1 MISLKILLTA
11 ACPFPVA
18 RGTPTRI
25 LRMAEALSARGHE
38 VHVATY
44 HLGDAFPAKPP
55 FTVHRIRNFDSYR
68 KTSPGPALSKLVLLD
83 PLLAAE
89 VSRVVR
95 DHRIDIIHAHH
106 FEGLAV
112 SWPAARRHGVPLIYD
127 AHTTLSSELHYY
139 RLGLPD
145 GAKRLAGST
154 VDRFAPRL
162 ADHVV
167 AVSEEIRAALIGK
180 SRVPV
185 ERISVIPNGV
195 EAEHFDMP
203 EGWVP
208 VQDRNLIVYAG
219 NLAPYQGIDL
229 LIRSFRRILDMRPTT
244 RLVLATEDRFDRYE
258 DIAKSLGVRDSIDVL
273 HTLFADLPAR
283 LANSTVA
290 LNPRVEGAGL
300 PQKLLNYMAAS
311 RPIVSF
317 HGSARH
323 LVNGQH
329 GRIVPNG
336 DIDGFAGAVVDLLDD
351 GPTARRLGDNGRT
364 LVRQHFAWDQV
375 AEQLET
381 LYGGLIKS
389 SRPKAGVN
397 PPAALTA
404 SPAGRPAAIV
414 VNYNGGERIANTIRA
429 LSSASSPPSRIIL
442 VDNASTD
449 GSREKVC
456 AEFPDVELLA
466 MPGNMGLPAA
476 RNAGLRHAGPGP
488 VLLLDGDVYVTD
500 QCIESLQRGMRETG
514 AAVACPRVVLHPEL
528 DLVQCD
534 GAAAHF
540 VGTMSLRHANLPLGS
555 RTAFEMQ
562 PRPVEVGACIGA
574 CMLVDRDAVL
584 AAGGFDERYVFYFED
599 LEFSLRMRAL
609 GHAILCVP
617 EAVVHHDRGRG
628 TPGLSY
634 RGQGTYPHR
643 RAYLTMRHR
652 LLTIITHYRLRTLL
666 ILAPALLL
674 YEAATLAFA
683 LKNGWV
689 RPWME
694 AWLWQARN
702 LADIRRQRRI
712 MQARRLVPDRVLLS
726 GGALPLAQGVAEQR
740 LASAA
745 VAALSFCLN
754 LYWRIVRRLVG

>member
-1 MISLKILLTA
+1 
-11 ACPFPVA
+11 
-18 RGTPTRI
+18 
-25 LRMAEALSARGHE
+25 MAEALVARGHE

-44 HLGDAFPAKPP
+44 HLGGAFPAKPP
-55 FTVHRIRNFDSYR
+55 FTVHRIRNFDSYK
-68 KTSPGPALSKLVLLD
+68 KTAPGPALSKLLLLD
-83 PLLAAE
+83 PMLAAT
-89 VSRVVR
+89 VSDVVR
-95 DHRIDIIHAHH
+95 DHGIDLIHAHH

-112 SWPAARRHGVPLIYD
+112 SWPAARRHRVPLIYD

-139 RLGLPD
+139 QLGLPH
-145 GAKRLAGST
+145 GAKRLAGSV

-167 AVSEEIRAALIGK
+167 AVSEEIRAALIEK
-180 SRVPV
+180 SRLPD

-203 EGWVP
+203 QGCEAA
-208 VQDRNLIVYAG
+208 QDRNLIVYAG
-219 NLAPYQGIDL
+219 NLAPYQGIEL

-244 RLVLATEDRFDRYE
+244 RLMLVTEDRFDRYE
-258 DIAKSLGVRDSIDVL
+258 GIAKALGVRASIDVL

-283 LANSTVA
+283 LAMATVA

-317 HGSARH
+317 QGSARH

-329 GRIVPNG
+329 ARIVPNG
-336 DIDGFAGAVVDLLDD
+336 DIEGFAGAVVDLLHD
-351 GPTARRLGDNGRT
+351 GQTARRLGDNGRI
-364 LVRQHFAWDQV
+364 LVQQHFAWDQV
-375 AEQLET
+375 AEQLEG
-381 LYGGLIKS
+381 LYARLIKS
-389 SRPKAGVN
+389 SRLKAA
-397 PPAALTA
+397 PAYTPSANA
-404 SPAGRPAAIV
+404 SGTPSAVPDIRPAAIV
-414 VNYNGGERIANTIRA
+414 VNFNGGARIANTIRA
-429 LSSASSPPSRIIL
+429 LSSASAPPSRIIL

-449 GSREKVC
+449 GSCEQVC

-466 MPGNMGLPAA
+466 MNANIGLAAA
-476 RNAGLRHAGPGP
+476 RNVGLRHVGPGP
-488 VLLLDGDVYVTD
+488 VLLVDGDVYVTD
-500 QCIESLQRGMRETG
+500 QCIELLQRGLRQAG
-514 AAVACPRVVLHPEL
+514 AAVACPRVVFHPDL
-528 DLVQCD
+528 DLIQCD

-540 VGTMSLRHANLPLGS
+540 VGTMSLRHANLPLAS

-562 PRPVEVGACIGA
+562 PHPVEVGACIGA
-574 CMLVDRDAVL
+574 CMLVDRDTVL

-609 GHAILCVP
+609 GHTILCVP

-652 LLTIITHYRLRTLL
+652 LLTMITHYRLRTLL
-666 ILAPALLL
+666 ILAPALLV
-674 YEAATLAFA
+674 YEAATLVFV
-683 LKNGWV
+683 LKNGWI

-702 LADIRRQRRI
+702 FADIRRQRRI
-712 MQARRLVPDRVLLS
+712 MQARRLMPDRVLLA
-726 GGALPLAQGVAEQR
+726 GGALPLAQGVAEQPV
-740 LASAA
+740 ASAA
-745 VAALSFCLN
+745 VLALSFCLN
-754 LYWRIVRRLVG
+754 LYWRLVRRLLG